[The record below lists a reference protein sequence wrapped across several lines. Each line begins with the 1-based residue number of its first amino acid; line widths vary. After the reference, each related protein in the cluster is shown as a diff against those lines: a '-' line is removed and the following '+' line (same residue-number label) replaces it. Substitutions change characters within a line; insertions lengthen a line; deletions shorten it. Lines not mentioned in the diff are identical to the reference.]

1 MSFADNYTLL
11 TKLIDDGAIWHG
23 DGATASYKK
32 TPHSPLLGSAL
43 ESSLEYSKGSSLQSF
58 LQILAHPGVHEFLFD
73 EGNAPAKNIPLLL
86 PTMSLNQIFNAEQII
101 PGERPSNTRQYD
113 THHDNNQQDSPLYL
127 WIGKEVWP
135 SPYILKNSRSLFI
148 DVDSDKNK
156 SWSIFTALK
165 SMAVTGVIA
174 HLNRAPFPL
183 TRRLSLI
190 AKEHKTRAF
199 LFRDIKNITQKTAAH
214 SRFIINQ
221 IPSQSGA
228 PTWRITLTQIRE
240 GWDRSSIEYINE
252 QIPKLAEWIIEMR
265 QDEETVSFNLS
276 AILPERDGTTTETL
290 ALAS

>member
-1 MSFADNYTLL
+1 MSIKTTQKVRDPLPL
-11 TKLIDDGAIWHG
+11 IKLIDDGAIWHG
-23 DGATASYKK
+23 DGCISNPK
-32 TPHSPLLGSAL
+32 TTELSPHHTLD
-43 ESSLEYSKGSSLQSF
+43 SF
-58 LQILAHPGVHEFLFD
+58 LQILAHSGVHEFLFD
-73 EGNAPAKNIPLLL
+73 AGNAPAKNIPLLL
-86 PTMSLNQIFNAEQII
+86 PTISLNLIFNKEQ
-101 PGERPSNTRQYD
+101 T
-113 THHDNNQQDSPLYL
+113 DSPLYL
-127 WIGKEVWP
+127 WIGKDVWP

-174 HLNRAPFPL
+174 HLNRATFPL

-240 GWDRSSIEYINE
+240 GWDRSAIEYINE

-276 AILPERDGTTTETL
+276 AIIPERDGTTTETL

>member
-1 MSFADNYTLL
+1 MPIKTSQKIGDPLLL
-11 TKLIDDGAIWHG
+11 TKLIEDGAIWHG
-23 DGATASYKK
+23 DGCTSNQK
-32 TPHSPLLGSAL
+32 TIEL
-43 ESSLEYSKGSSLQSF
+43 SSHHTLDSF
-58 LQILAHPGVHEFLFD
+58 LQILEHPGVHEFLFD
-73 EGNAPAKNIPLLL
+73 EATSPARNIPLLL
-86 PTMSLNQIFNAEQII
+86 PTMSLNQIFNAEQI
-101 PGERPSNTRQYD
+101 PLGESHNETQ
-113 THHDNNQQDSPLYL
+113 HNSPLYL
-127 WIGKEVWP
+127 WIGKDVWP

-165 SMAVTGVIA
+165 SMAVTGVVA
-174 HLNRAPFPL
+174 HLNKAPFPL

-221 IPSQSGA
+221 IPSQTGA

-240 GWDRSSIEYINE
+240 GWDRSAIEYVNE

-265 QDEETVSFNLS
+265 QDEETISFNLS
-276 AILPERDGTTTETL
+276 AIVPERDGATTEAL